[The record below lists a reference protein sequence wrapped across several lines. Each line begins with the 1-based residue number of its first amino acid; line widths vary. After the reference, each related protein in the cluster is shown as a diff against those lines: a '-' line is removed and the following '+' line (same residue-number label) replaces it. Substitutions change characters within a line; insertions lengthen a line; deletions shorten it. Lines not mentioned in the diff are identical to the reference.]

1 MGSSLSV
8 TQTGL
13 QAVENGMGA
22 VSDNLANA
30 GTDGFKS
37 QEVNFESLLG
47 EFIDG
52 NALGGGAVANG
63 VSTDFS
69 QGSIVQTNSTTDLAI
84 QGNGFF
90 MLQEGSG
97 ATDYTRNGNL
107 TIGNDGSLLAFNGA
121 NVMGYAVNS
130 SGVASGVLAPIVI
143 PQGALAPAASSNV
156 GLTGNLDAGSAPI
169 TGTIDPTNPATYT
182 SSVSVQLYDSLGKS
196 HTLTVYYQNAGP
208 TTSSPPTDQ
217 WNWTATLDGSATG
230 LTNNSGSIQFNSA
243 GAVVSG
249 GVPSSALTATVAGAA
264 PLSLGLNFAQLTQFG
279 TASSLSGTAD
289 GNVAGQAVGVSI
301 NPDGGVSV
309 SYSNGKTANVAQIA
323 VATFT
328 SEQGLALGAGG
339 TFQQTD
345 ASGAPTV
352 QAAGAGGAGT
362 LQSSALESSNVDVT
376 NELVNLVVLQRSFQA
391 NAKALQTEDQ
401 IIGTVVQLQT
411 T

>member
-13 QAVENGMGA
+13 QAVENAKAG
-22 VSDNLANA
+22 VSDDLANA

-37 QEVNFESLLG
+37 QEVDFESLLG
-47 EFIDG
+47 EYIDG
-52 NALGGGAVANG
+52 NALGGGAAANG

-69 QGSIVQTNSTTDLAI
+69 QGSIEQTNSSTDLAI

-97 ATDYTRNGNL
+97 ATDYTRNGTM

-130 SGVASGVLAPIVI
+130 SGVATGVLSPIVI
-143 PQGALAPAASSNV
+143 PQRSLAPTASSSV
-156 GLTGNLDAGSAPI
+156 GLTGNLDAASAPI
-169 TGTIDPTNPATYT
+169 TGAIDPANSATYT
-182 SSVSVQLYDSLGKS
+182 SSVSVQVYDSLGNA

-208 TTSSPPTDQ
+208 TTSTPATDQ

-249 GVPSSALTATVAGAA
+249 GVPSSPLTAAVAGAA

-279 TASSLSGTAD
+279 TASSLSGTAN
-289 GNVAGQAVGVSI
+289 GNAAGQPVGVSI
-301 NPDGGVSV
+301 GANGNVSV
-309 SYSNGKTANVAQIA
+309 SYSNGQSANVAQIA

-328 SEQGLALGAGG
+328 SQQGLALGADG

-362 LQSSALESSNVDVT
+362 LESSALESSNVDVT
-376 NELVNLVVLQRSFQA
+376 NQLVDLVALQQSFQA
-391 NAKALQTEDQ
+391 NSKALQIEDQ
-401 IIGTVVQLQT
+401 TIGTVLELQT